1 MEEFLSIVAAPF
13 LSAVVSA
20 VVALVFN
27 RIIRRSVDGIDG
39 QKAMYEG
46 VKTLL
51 RNELVDAHREYVQE
65 RGEISLEALEYVE
78 DTYRCYHA
86 MKGNGSGTK
95 LWEDI
100 KALPI
105 KD

>member
-1 MEEFLSIVAAPF
+1 MEEFLGVVAAPF
-13 LSAVVSA
+13 VSAVVSA

-27 RIIRRSVDGIDG
+27 RVIRKSADGIDG
-39 QKAMYEG
+39 QKAMYDG

-51 RNELVDAHREYVQE
+51 RNELVEAHREYVE
-65 RGEISLEALEYVE
+65 DKGAISLEALEYVE
-78 DTYRCYHA
+78 DTYRCYHN

-100 KALPI
+100 KTLPI